1 MLHQPIIQAFGRNS
15 QRVAMTAVFLVP
27 FLVGAC
33 RWNPE
38 LLPGLV
44 VVHNSTDGVLQF
56 DVVLDERSI
65 IVELNA
71 NEGIAIEVRQ
81 GHQPY
86 HFCVDD
92 MILAGREVP
101 VTYVVGEI
109 SYYETSLHTITKD
122 PEGIPFAQHRYGYYS
137 INVGGFDSPI
147 FGAVYLFVNVGES
160 DIGVG
165 SDGGGS
171 LLQPGQHV
179 SIRVKQGT
187 SQAIDVETFRRET
200 NLEEAHET
208 LEVSAP
214 AGDGNP
220 LAAYLVRV
228 MATPEVLELDVQPM
242 LSTSIR

>member
-1 MLHQPIIQAFGRNS
+1 MLRKTFTTLSFIGLLLS
-15 QRVAMTAVFLVP
+15 VGLSL

-44 VVHNSTDGVLQF
+44 VVHNSTDGLLQF

-65 IVELNA
+65 IVELDA
-71 NEGIAIEVRQ
+71 NEAIAIEVRQ

-86 HFCVDD
+86 QFYVDD
-92 MILAGREVP
+92 MILAGRDVP
-101 VTYVVGEI
+101 ITYAVGEI
-109 SYYETSLHTITKD
+109 ICYCTSLHTITED
-122 PEGIPFAQHRYGYYS
+122 PEGKLLVQQRQDEFGFS
-137 INVGGFDSPI
+137 VGGFDSHVV
-147 FGAVYLFVNVGES
+147 GAVYLVVNVGES
-160 DIGVG
+160 EIGVG
-165 SDGGGS
+165 IDGNGR
-171 LLQPGQHV
+171 LLFPGQHMA
-179 SIRVKQGT
+179 IRVEQGT
-187 SQAIDVETFRRET
+187 TNTIDVRRLRRGA
-200 NLEEAHET
+200 NVEEAHET

-228 MATPEVLELDVQPM
+228 MATPEVLEMDVQPM